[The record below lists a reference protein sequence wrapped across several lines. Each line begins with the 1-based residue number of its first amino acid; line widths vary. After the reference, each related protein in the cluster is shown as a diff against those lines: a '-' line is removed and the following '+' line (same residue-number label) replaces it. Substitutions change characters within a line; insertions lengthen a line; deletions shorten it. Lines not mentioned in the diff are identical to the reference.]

1 MTYVTLS
8 LLGVPAVVRLG
19 DALMMKYH
27 EAWFTPAY
35 LMAWPHFRSRIG
47 QHRYPYEPTVKAPSR
62 APAEAAAD
70 SESPK
75 AADVPSMPE
84 KKPRV
89 EKNGQLC
96 LFYGHFCEK
105 SAKIDIKSA

>member
-1 MTYVTLS
+1 
-8 LLGVPAVVRLG
+8 
-19 DALMMKYH
+19 MMKYH

-62 APAEAAAD
+62 AQAEAAAD
-70 SESPK
+70 AGCPK
-75 AADVPSMPE
+75 AEEMPRMPE
-84 KKPRV
+84 NKPRI

-96 LFYGHFCEK
+96 LF
-105 SAKIDIKSA
+105 

>member
-1 MTYVTLS
+1 
-8 LLGVPAVVRLG
+8 VRLG

-35 LMAWPHFRSRIG
+35 LMAWPHFSSRIG

-70 SESPK
+70 AESPK
-75 AADVPSMPE
+75 AADAPRMHE
-84 KKPRV
+84 NKPKS

-96 LFYGHFCEK
+96 LF
-105 SAKIDIKSA
+105 